1 MTRSSLLTQ
10 RFLARCSV
18 TVDALCGRAVE
29 ATLEGALARARET
42 YPAFTVDDEAFI
54 DHLAERLPA
63 ADDILSALEAVQLD
77 DLFFAFAVA
86 QGDANAQRQFVES
99 FGVVVDRATRRFEKQ
114 GVLSDDVQQQLMEV
128 LIFGTETRSP
138 AVALY
143 SGRGPLR
150 AYVRVA
156 AFHSALKL
164 LERQKKLPISGGHE
178 QLERIAD
185 TPDDP
190 ETMALKSRYGKQFKG
205 AFQAVLTALDS
216 GDRNLLRF
224 HYMSGLNTRQIG
236 KLLGVNQSTVVRRLA
251 QLRGRLFDET
261 RARLVEELGLAE
273 DQLQSIVLLVQ
284 SQLDLSMSRVL
295 ANPLKPR

>member
-1 MTRSSLLTQ
+1 MTTLTPLTT
-10 RFLARCSV
+10 RFLARCKIAADDLS
-18 TVDALCGRAVE
+18 GRAIQ
-29 ATLEGALARARET
+29 ATLESALARAREAHPT
-42 YPAFTVDDEAFI
+42 YRVEDEAFI
-54 DHLAERLPA
+54 DHVAERLSG
-63 ADDILSALEAVQLD
+63 ADDVLAALEGLQLE
-77 DLFFAFAVA
+77 DLFFAFAVFR
-86 QGDANAQRQFVES
+86 GDQRAQRDFVQAFVE
-99 FGVVVDRATRRFEKQ
+99 VVRRATQRFEKQ
-114 GVLSDDVQQQLMEV
+114 GILSDDIHQQLMEL
-128 LIFGTETRSP
+128 LIFGSETRTP

-164 LERQKKLPISGGHE
+164 LERQKKLPSSGGQD
-178 QLERIAD
+178 QLDRLAD

-190 ETMALKSRYGKQFKG
+190 ETSALKRRYGKEFKT
-205 AFQAVLTALDS
+205 AFQAVLASLETA
-216 GDRNLLRF
+216 DRNLLRF

-261 RARLVEELGLAE
+261 RTRLMGDLGLSE
-273 DQLQSIVLLVQ
+273 DQLQSVVLLVQ

-295 ANPLKPR
+295 ANPFK